1 MTRVDTTALAEV
13 VGQCFEHSTDGRFTP
28 EERARFLVEGKR
40 LRGLLMNLLSAQF
53 IEGTEA
59 VASANA
65 AVRNVNADLK
75 VSADRLAGIATTLNN
90 VARLVGTFDR
100 LLNVAVSFV

>member
-1 MTRVDTTALAEV
+1 MTRVDTTTLAEV
-13 VGQCFEHSTDGRFTP
+13 VKQCFEHSTDGRFTT

-53 IEGTEA
+53 DDGTEA
-59 VASANA
+59 LVGANA
-65 AVRNVNADLK
+65 AVRAVNADLK
-75 VSADRLAGIATTLNN
+75 ASADQLAGIATTLNN
-90 VARLVGTFDR
+90 IARLVGTLDK